1 MGMDVAQLAPH
12 AGLPSDH
19 FYPFDSWIERIEI
32 SPFDVIPIW
41 DAVSVAEALVDV
53 CVVVG

>member
-19 FYPFDSWIERIEI
+19 FYPLDSWIEPIEI

>member
-1 MGMDVAQLAPH
+1 MGVDVAQLAPH

-19 FYPFDSWIERIEI
+19 FYPLDSGVERIEI
-32 SPFDVIPIW
+32 SPFNVISVW
-41 DAVSVAEALVDV
+41 DAVSITETLVDV

>member
-19 FYPFDSWIERIEI
+19 FYPFNSGVETIEI
-32 SPFDVIPIW
+32 SPFNVISVW
-41 DAVSVAEALVDV
+41 DAVSIAEALVDV